1 MTNNE
6 LYTDE
11 WGVTYTNG
19 GRTLQEVNPQLFTCE
34 EYTVPEGVEE
44 VMDDAFLMKNPRLRK
59 IHLPSTLRKMDVN
72 TFIGC
77 PLENLELPEGITV
90 VPEFMCE
97 CCKELKKVVLP
108 STIRTIEDGAF
119 NCCKKLQAINIPEGV
134 EYIDSGVFRF
144 CESLKRVQLPPKL
157 TVVSP
162 EMFCCS
168 GIESIE
174 IHESITEIG
183 YWAFWGCRHLKR
195 LVIPES
201 VTNIGFGIVSSHEG
215 FEGIECHAKGYHV
228 ENDALID
235 DEKQELLCCWTRQ
248 KHYVVPECVRRIADM
263 GGNDVVETISV
274 RQSIEVSYDTFASNI
289 NLKRVDFQG
298 GVSGVSESTF
308 WNCPKLENRKG
319 ING

>member
-1 MTNNE
+1 M
-6 LYTDE
+6 
-11 WGVTYTNG
+11 
-19 GRTLQEVNPQLFTCE
+19 
-34 EYTVPEGVEE
+34 
-44 VMDDAFLMKNPRLRK
+44 
-59 IHLPSTLRKMDVN
+59 H
-72 TFIGC
+72 
-77 PLENLELPEGITV
+77 
-90 VPEFMCE
+90 
-97 CCKELKKVVLP
+97 
-108 STIRTIEDGAF
+108 GAF
-119 NCCKKLQAINIPEGV
+119 NCCVKLQEINLPNSIELICG
-134 EYIDSGVFRF
+134 SVFRY
-144 CESLKRVQLPPKL
+144 CDSLKQIVLPPKL
-157 TVVSP
+157 RYISP
-162 EMFCCS
+162 ELFYCS

-201 VTNIGFGIVSSHEG
+201 VTNIEFGIVSSHEG
-215 FEGIECHAKGYHV
+215 FEGVECHAKGYHV

-274 RQSIEVSYDTFASNI
+274 RQPIEVSYDTFASNI

>member
-1 MTNNE
+1 MTKAE

-59 IHLPSTLRKMDVN
+59 IHLPSTLRKLGYN
-72 TFIGC
+72 TFLC
-77 PLENLELPEGITV
+77 YPLVELELPEGV
-90 VPEFMCE
+90 NEVPDSMCE

-108 STIRTIEDGAF
+108 STTSRVRIGAF
-119 NCCKKLQAINIPEGV
+119 NGCRKLQEINLPDNIEFFEDCAFQG
-134 EYIDSGVFRF
+134 
-144 CESLKRVQLPPKL
+144 CESLKQIVLPPKL
-157 TVVSP
+157 RFISP
-162 EMFCCS
+162 ELFCCS

-201 VTNIGFGIVSSHEG
+201 VTSIEFGIVSSHEG

-263 GGNDVVETISV
+263 GGNDVVETITV
-274 RQSIEVSYDTFASNI
+274 RQPIEVSYDTFASDI

-298 GVSGVSESTF
+298 GVSGVFESTF
-308 WNCPKLENRKG
+308 WNCPKLMQNK
-319 ING
+319 II